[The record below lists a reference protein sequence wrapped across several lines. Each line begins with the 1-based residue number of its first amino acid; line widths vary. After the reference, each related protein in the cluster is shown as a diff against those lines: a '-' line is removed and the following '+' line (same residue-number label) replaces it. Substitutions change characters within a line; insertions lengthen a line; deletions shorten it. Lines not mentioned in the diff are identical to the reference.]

1 MKQSKKMAAATFVG
15 LLLATANIQAQS
27 LSDIFSKENLNK
39 VVNAVTGKTDKI
51 EMCGTWDYSGM
62 ACEFESENL
71 LKKAG
76 GAVAA
81 TAVEKELDEQCAKIG
96 MAPGK
101 FSFTF
106 NADST
111 FVNTYGKKQYKGTY
125 SYNATTRSVH
135 LKYALILGF
144 NAKAEVNAK
153 DMSLLFNADKLLKLL
168 SFFGSKSNSTMIKT
182 ASTLAKEY
190 DGMLLG
196 FELKKK

>member
-1 MKQSKKMAAATFVG
+1 MRQRRKIVAVFAM
-15 LLLATANIQAQS
+15 LLLTTASLQAQS

-39 VVNAVTGKTDKI
+39 VVNAVTGKSDKV

-71 LKKAG
+71 FKKAG
-76 GAVAA
+76 GAVASI
-81 TAVEKELDEQCAKIG
+81 AVEKELDEQCAKVGI
-96 MAPGK
+96 APGK

-125 SYNATTRSVH
+125 SYNAATQNVH
-135 LKYALILGF
+135 LKYALIIGF
-144 NAKAEVNAK
+144 NTKAEINTK
-153 DMSLLFNADKLLKLL
+153 DMTLLFNADKLLKLL
-168 SFFGSKSNSTMIKT
+168 TFFGSKSNSTMIKT

>member
-1 MKQSKKMAAATFVG
+1 MRKRKKIAAAVAG
-15 LLLATANIQAQS
+15 LLLTTASVQAQS

-39 VVNAVTGKTDKI
+39 VVNAVTGKTDKV

-81 TAVEKELDEQCAKIG
+81 SAVEKELNEQCAKIG
-96 MAPGK
+96 IVPGK

-125 SYNATTRSVH
+125 SYNAATQSVN
-135 LKYALILGF
+135 LKYARIIGF
-144 NAKAEVNAK
+144 NAKTEVSVK
-153 DMSLLFNADKLLKLL
+153 DMALLFNADKLLTLL
-168 SFFGSKSNSTMIKT
+168 TFFGSKSNSTLIKT
-182 ASTLAKEY
+182 ASNLAKEY

>member
-1 MKQSKKMAAATFVG
+1 MKQRKKMAAAFAG
-15 LLLATANIQAQS
+15 LLLATASVQAQS

-39 VVNAVTGKTDKI
+39 VVNAVTGKSEKVN
-51 EMCGTWDYSGM
+51 MCGTWDYSGM

-96 MAPGK
+96 ITPGK

-125 SYNATTRSVH
+125 SYNATTQSVH

-144 NAKAEVNAK
+144 NTKAEVNTK
-153 DMSLLFNADKLLKLL
+153 DMNLLFNADKLLKLL